1 MRRLGVRHLTR
12 YTFTQPVELL
22 THELRI
28 RPRENHEQTIESSL
42 PTVTPSATTQWTSD
56 ALDNSVACVDFGHRT
71 DRLEFVSEVVVQHY
85 GGVLHLDDWHV
96 RLDYS
101 AADKQLLAG
110 FIHQV
115 GFRAPRDW
123 HFEPIE
129 TFYDVDRL
137 NRHIF
142 ESFDYVRREEPGVQS
157 PDETV
162 ARGAGSCRDLA
173 TLHIELCRRAGFA
186 ARFVSGYLYSPGVEP
201 WAGSTHAWSEVF
213 HPRRGWLGFDP
224 TIGLTVGSD
233 HIAVAYAAD
242 PQAVPPVAGSYLG
255 SADASLNVEVTV
267 DELTAALLDDEDD
280 GA

>member
-1 MRRLGVRHLTR
+1 MRRLSVRHLTR
-12 YTFTQPVELL
+12 YTFTRAVELL

-42 PTVTPSATTQWTSD
+42 LTVTPSATTQWTSD
-56 ALDNSVACVDFGHRT
+56 GLDNSVACVDFGQPT
-71 DRLEFVSEVVVQHY
+71 DYLEFVSEVVVQHF

-96 RLDYS
+96 HVDYS
-101 AADKQLLAG
+101 AADKDLLAG
-110 FIHQV
+110 FVRQNQSP
-115 GFRAPRDW
+115 APRNW
-123 HFEPIE
+123 RTAPLKS
-129 TFYDVDRL
+129 FYDVERL

-142 ESFDYVRREEPGVQS
+142 ESFEYARREEPGVQS

-162 ARGAGSCRDLA
+162 GRGAGSCRDLA
-173 TLHIELCRRAGFA
+173 TLHIALCRRAGFA
-186 ARFVSGYLYSPGVEP
+186 ARFVSGYLYAPGVEP

-242 PQAVPPVAGSYLG
+242 PESVPPVAGSYLG

-267 DELTAALLDDEDD
+267 DELTPTTLD
-280 GA
+280 A

>member
-1 MRRLGVRHLTR
+1 MRRLSVRHLTR
-12 YTFTQPVELL
+12 YTFTRTVELL

-28 RPRENHEQTIESSL
+28 RPRENHEQTIESSRL
-42 PTVTPSATTQWTSD
+42 AVTPSATTQWTSD
-56 ALDNSVACVDFGHRT
+56 ALDNSVACVDFGQPT
-71 DRLEFVSEVVVQHY
+71 DYLEFVSEVVVRHY

-96 RLDYS
+96 RVDYS
-101 AADKQLLAG
+101 AADTHLLAG
-110 FIHQV
+110 FIGQKQSP
-115 GFRAPRDW
+115 APRNW
-123 HFEPIE
+123 RSRPLKS
-129 TFYDVDRL
+129 FYDVDQL

-142 ESFDYVRREEPGVQS
+142 ESFEYVRREEPGVQS

-162 ARGAGSCRDLA
+162 ERGAGSCRDLA
-173 TLHIELCRRAGFA
+173 TLHIELCRGAGFA

-242 PQAVPPVAGSYLG
+242 PESVPPVAGSYLG
-255 SADASLNVEVTV
+255 TADASLNVEVTV
-267 DELTAALLDDEDD
+267 DELTAATLDDED